1 MGNAMTAQRGGRR
14 GRWIA
19 GVVAAASLLAVARA
33 GLEDD
38 LPKDMQRYEGAY
50 HVLYTDVD
58 KPVVRE
64 AVFRL
69 KAMAEEYHRRTKGFS
84 GTIRRRLPF
93 VLFKD
98 VEDYKK
104 TGMPEGSAGAFTG
117 RVLLA
122 TYRGRTTWRIVQH
135 EGFHQFVHSVIRG
148 EIPIWVNEGLAEYF
162 GEGIWTGDGMVT
174 GVVPPARLARL
185 REHIREKRLLPT
197 LAMLKMSHR
206 EWNAKLSGRNYDQAW
221 SMVHFLVH
229 AEDGKYRKAFSLFI
243 NDLSRDVDWE
253 DAYRRRFGSDT
264 QAFEKAY
271 STWWMD
277 LPEDHSHRAQRQAV
291 VQTLTSYLARARKL
305 RQSYESPE
313 AFFDAVAGGKVQVDP
328 SKDLRLWLP
337 DSLGQRA
344 VKQARELNAWTLDQ
358 PKRGLA
364 SLTLRTDDG
373 TVYEGSFRL
382 LRNGD
387 VEIDVEV
394 SESPE
399 EAKTAP

>member
-1 MGNAMTAQRGGRR
+1 
-14 GRWIA
+14 
-19 GVVAAASLLAVARA
+19 VASIWAVAHA
-33 GLEDD
+33 GLEDH
-38 LPKDMQRYEGAY
+38 LPEGMTRYEGPY

-93 VLFKD
+93 VLFKSG
-98 VEDYKK
+98 EDYKK
-104 TGMPEGSAGAFTG
+104 MGMPEGSAGAFTG

-122 TYRGRTTWRIVQH
+122 TYRGQTTWRIVQH

-197 LAMLKMSHR
+197 AAMLKMSHR

-229 AEDGKYRKAFSLFI
+229 ADDGKYRKAFSSFI
-243 NDLSRDVDWE
+243 NDLSRGLDWQ

-264 QAFEKAY
+264 EAFEEAY
-271 STWWMD
+271 SKWWID
-277 LPEDHSHRAQRQAV
+277 LPEDHSHRAQREAV
-291 VQTLTSYLARARKL
+291 VQTLTSYLARARAL
-305 RQSYESPE
+305 GQSHESAE
-313 AFFDAVAGGKVQVDP
+313 AFFEAVEKGKVQVDP
-328 SKDLRLWLP
+328 SQKLRLWLP
-337 DSLGQRA
+337 NSLGQRA
-344 VKQARELNAWTLDQ
+344 VKQARKLSTWTLDS
-358 PKRGLA
+358 PEGGLA

-373 TVYEGSFRL
+373 IDYEGSFRL
-382 LRNGD
+382 LRNGS

-394 SESPE
+394 SESPTDAKE
-399 EAKTAP
+399 ES